1 MSELKTELKANI
13 IKRVGEPLFKKAKDF
28 PNNNIKIISI
38 QNDPLFVRALFFDN
52 EREFHII
59 VDEEKKEIFHDCPSF
74 LIYSSIEKK
83 ICKHL
88 LKLFLI
94 LKKEKSLEIIKN
106 LNQYNLTSE
115 DFGSEKKRRNF
126 QIIANKCFQ
135 EKNNIIEG
143 LNYLNK
149 AIISEFNCEPTIK
162 KYLEIAIKNDLLIE
176 LFEFLK
182 NGYQNDLGKYLEK
195 YEELI
200 ESGFKKLINSV
211 HQYSFYNLLR
221 VIHYLNEITKHKDLT
236 FLSKFL
242 TKFKK
247 MVESSNLNQRYFS
260 IYFVKKNH
268 ETLIKINEEF
278 NKIFSQSKLNE
289 LKKDLIEHFV
299 EEIEDFCVLDKLKL
313 MKSQFDVIEIPEE
326 DYKEIYETY
335 KNEIKELEKKVYL
348 KKFSFLKLLMEKY
361 DVIRT
366 KVGFRKKRNV
376 YVVDHDKENL
386 QNETYL
392 YIIKKL
398 GFFGDKTSAIKSSD
412 LGINYFII
420 RDLFLDDLTQ
430 FPDIFYYKN
439 QFWGD
444 EDYQI
449 NINDGIPLLRQDID
463 YSYDIEQEYSNE
475 NVMIIEWDLAKKPIK
490 GNLINASSAQII
502 IPDQNN
508 PLFHD
513 LKPFDLCYC
522 IKTPIKIE
530 ANLIKIVNVITK
542 CSFKDSIKSIAQN
555 MEFIEGYYPISLI
568 RAVKNREIDPFKA
581 NRLVTTNPNK
591 KFIPN
596 YSKFVKEFRKFL
608 FSYIKEERE
617 YIFEEIKKD
626 PQDKADQIIILLNLS
641 NNLNGMDL
649 PYSDIIKNIIKEDS
663 NLDDFKEDLMK
674 EIHIYINN
682 LLKERS
688 IGSTNIFNLKKMKNT
703 PFIKY
708 SNAILTIRK
717 EEFKKMPVYKIG
729 NLYDISEVKKT
740 YYGNKINNILKFGD
754 KDKISLKEFRKFN
767 QLVEK
772 LNLKIN
778 LIRN

>member
-1 MSELKTELKANI
+1 LSESKSELKANI
-13 IKRVGEPLFKKAKDF
+13 IKRVGESLFKKAKDF

-59 VDEEKKEIFHDCPSF
+59 IDEEKREIFHDCPSF
-74 LIYSSIEKK
+74 LIYSNIEKK
-83 ICKHL
+83 LCKHL

-94 LKKEKSLEIIKN
+94 LKQEKSLEIIKN

-115 DFGSEKKRRNF
+115 DFGSEKKRKNF

-149 AIISEFNCEPTIK
+149 AIISEFNCAPTIK

-182 NGYQNDLGKYLEK
+182 NGYQNDLGKYLEEYK
-195 YEELI
+195 DLI

-211 HQYSFYNLLR
+211 EEYSFYNLLR
-221 VIHYLNEITKHKDLT
+221 IIHYLNEITKHTDLPL
-236 FLSKFL
+236 LSKYL
-242 TKFKK
+242 TKLKK
-247 MVESSNLNQRYFS
+247 MVESSNLNQKYFS
-260 IYFVKKNH
+260 IYFVKKNY
-268 ETLIKINEEF
+268 ESLIEINEEF
-278 NKIFSQSKLNE
+278 KSIFSQSQLNE
-289 LKKDLIEHFV
+289 LKNNLIELFI
-299 EEIEDFCVLDKLKL
+299 EEIEDFCILDKLKL
-313 MKSQFDVIEIPEE
+313 MKSQFNILEIPEE
-326 DYKEIYETY
+326 EYKEIYENY

-361 DVIRT
+361 DVKRT
-366 KVGFRKKRNV
+366 NVSFRKKRNV
-376 YVVDHDKENL
+376 YIVNHDEENL
-386 QNETYL
+386 QNATYF

-420 RDLFLDDLTQ
+420 RDLFLDDLKQ

-449 NINDGIPLLRQDID
+449 NIRDGIPLLRQDTD
-463 YSYDIEQEYSNE
+463 YTYDIEQEYSNE

-490 GNLINASSAQII
+490 GSLINASSAQII

-530 ANLIKIVNVITK
+530 ANVIKIVNVITK
-542 CSFKDSIKSIAQN
+542 CSFKDAIKSVSQK
-555 MEFIEGYYPISLI
+555 MEFIEGYYPLSLV
-568 RAVKNREIDPFKA
+568 RAVKDKEIDPFKA
-581 NRLVTTNPNK
+581 NRLVTTNPNR

-608 FSYIKEERE
+608 FRDINEEKE

-626 PQDKADQIIILLNLS
+626 PQDKADQILILLNLS
-641 NNLNGMDL
+641 NNLNGMNL
-649 PYSDIIKNIIKEDS
+649 PYSDIIKNIIKDDS
-663 NLDDFKEDLMK
+663 NLDDFKKDLMK
-674 EIHIYINN
+674 EIHKYIKT
-682 LLKERS
+682 LLKGKL
-688 IGSTNIFNLKKMKNT
+688 IGSTNVFNLKKMKNT

-708 SNAILTIRK
+708 SNEILNIRK
-717 EEFKKMPVYKIG
+717 EEFEKTPIYKAD
-729 NLYDISEVKKT
+729 NLYDISELKKT
-740 YYGNKINNILKFGD
+740 YYGNKIKNILKFGD
-754 KDKISLKEFRKFN
+754 KDRISFKEFRKFN
-767 QLVEK
+767 ELSEK

-778 LIRN
+778 LVKT